1 MKRISLLI
9 LVVLLIS
16 LPLLSQNN
24 IVKELLTA
32 GTSKDYPGSSYLIVF
47 DKTYSKVMDSGL
59 TYTTKK
65 ILYKVLT
72 ENGLKKLKAL
82 TFYYDPQ
89 SAYIEIKSAKII
101 RKGGKIENLPLDRV
115 KDYPAPA
122 RAIYWGAREKIIP
135 FEDLEIGDGVY
146 IETYKKGFTY
156 ALLFQDDNKYI
167 PPMKGHF
174 YDIVHFYSSIPIK
187 TKTYTVSVPS
197 NKKLQYEFYNGTA
210 RHYAHIVKDRI
221 EYFWEVKNIK
231 PYKREP
237 GMVSPSDVFP
247 KLLLSTSPDWKAKSL
262 WFYKVNEDYG
272 SFEYNKEI
280 KDKVNE
286 IIKGAKSDFEKISRL
301 THWVAEEIRYS
312 GLSMGKGEGY
322 TLHKGTVTFRDR
334 CGVCKDKAGMLI
346 TMLRAAGFKAY
357 PAMTMAGS
365 RIDRIPADQFNHCVT
380 VVKYN
385 GKYMLLDPTWVPGV
399 RELWSSAEQQQQYL
413 MGVPEGADLKT
424 TPISPAEKHYLKYNI
439 KRIIL
444 KDGEELISLKVSG
457 DGQSDSM
464 LRRFFTRSQVSEWD
478 KNLKAEIIS
487 KFPGAKIIKTFY
499 QNPYDISKPMM
510 IELEFRL
517 TEGIVKGKR
526 YSYIKTYYDSLP
538 FDYTIG
544 FSRFSDKMKKRKY
557 PFRTRCSQLI
567 NIRETIKLPY
577 KFRLIA
583 TPKVKII
590 KGSGTDFKGGVYK
603 KGKTLYISADIKLKK
618 RIYQP
623 EDWQSFRGAIGEFKK
638 IASEIIV
645 LKGGVK

>member
-1 MKRISLLI
+1 MKKKFLALF
-9 LVVLLIS
+9 VVVLIS
-16 LPLLSQNN
+16 LPLISQNN
-24 IVKELLTA
+24 IHQTLEEA
-32 GTSKDYPGSSYLIVF
+32 GDSRDYPGSPYLVIF
-47 DKTYSKVMDSGL
+47 DKTFSKVMNSGL
-59 TYTTKK
+59 TYTTRKV
-65 ILYKVLT
+65 LYKVLT
-72 ENGLKKLKAL
+72 VEGLKRLKAL

-89 SAYIEIKSAKII
+89 SAFVEIKKAKII
-101 RKGGKIENLPLDRV
+101 KKSGKTVIVPLNKV

-122 RAIYWGAREKIIP
+122 RAIYWGAREKVIP
-135 FEDLEIGDGVY
+135 FEGLEVGDGVY
-146 IETYKKGFTY
+146 VETYKKGFTY
-156 ALLFQDDNKYI
+156 ALLFQDDEKYI

-187 TKTYTVSVPS
+187 TKIYKVSVPS

-210 RHYAHIVKDRI
+210 RHYAHIVEDRI

-237 GMVSPSDVFP
+237 SMVSPSDVFP

-286 IIKGAKSDFEKISRL
+286 IIKGAKSDIEKISRL

-322 TLHKGTVTFRDR
+322 TLHKGTMTFRDR

-380 VVKYN
+380 VVKYR

-399 RELWSSAEQQQQYL
+399 RELWSSAEQQQEYL
-413 MGVPEGADLKT
+413 MGIPEGADLKT
-424 TPISPAEKHYLKYNI
+424 TPISPPENHYLKYFF
-439 KRIIL
+439 KRKIL
-444 KDGEELISLKVSG
+444 KNGKAIVNMIIEGE
-457 DGQSDSM
+457 GQSDSM

-478 KNLKAEIIS
+478 KNLKSEIL
-487 KFPGAKIIKTFY
+487 KLFPSLRILSIKY
-499 QNPYDISKPMM
+499 QNPYDISKPMK
-510 IELEFRL
+510 IEVKFEKDEDFL
-517 TEGIVKGKR
+517 KGKHLIYLKSY
-526 YSYIKTYYDSLP
+526 YSKLP
-538 FDYTIG
+538 LGYAIG
-544 FSRFSDKMKKRKY
+544 FSRFSEKLKKRKY
-557 PFRTRCSQLI
+557 PFRTRCSQLVKI
-567 NIRETIKLPY
+567 KETIELPFNFKLVN
-577 KFRLIA
+577 L
-583 TPKVKII
+583 PKLKKI
-590 KGSGTDFKGGVYK
+590 KGSGADFKGSILK
-603 KGKTLYISADIKLKK
+603 KGRRIFINSTITLKK

-623 EDWQSFRGAIGEFKK
+623 EDWESFRDSLGEFRKIENSFLIIRGGKK
-638 IASEIIV
+638 
-645 LKGGVK
+645 